1 MLFLTLQF
9 PTSNLLARDLSTLTV
24 DQWNYI
30 FNITHCYEEYH
41 SLSFAHQ
48 TIDEQQKLPLKRRF
62 KGHLV
67 EQIMQSFASNVQPLY
82 TKNADFL
89 ALSSSTRSALLRRT
103 MSPVASL
110 SCCFLVHTSQLLSNS
125 PFYQMMECTYGST
138 SSNYVRRTA
147 ERLDRDV
154 VFVKLIMSL
163 LIFST
168 FDWFPDPSR
177 DHSMD
182 LSDAKT
188 IVNLQNRYIELM
200 WKYLIHRDDDQRAV
214 RCFSNLLRALFTMQ
228 SSLAS
233 IEGEQYLRM
242 IDHLVQQTEKSFNL

>member
-1 MLFLTLQF
+1 MFLTLQF

-62 KGHLV
+62 KGNTI
-67 EQIMQSFASNVQPLY
+67 EQIMQSFASNVQHLY

-89 ALSSSTRSALLRRT
+89 SLPSSTRSALLRRT
-103 MSPVASL
+103 MLPVASL
-110 SCCFLVHTSQLLSNS
+110 SCCFLAQTSQLLSNS
-125 PFYQMMECTYGST
+125 AFFQTMEVTYGSA
-138 SSNYVRRTA
+138 SSRHCQLTA

-168 FDWFPDPSR
+168 FDCSTDPAR
-177 DHSMD
+177 DQHID
-182 LSDAKT
+182 LVDVKSIIQQQD
-188 IVNLQNRYIELM
+188 RYIELT
-200 WKYLIHRDDDQRAV
+200 WRYLIHRYDDQQAV

-228 SSLAS
+228 SSLTS
-233 IEGEQYLRM
+233 IESERYSQM
-242 IDHLVQQTEKSFNL
+242 IDHLVQQTQTSLNL